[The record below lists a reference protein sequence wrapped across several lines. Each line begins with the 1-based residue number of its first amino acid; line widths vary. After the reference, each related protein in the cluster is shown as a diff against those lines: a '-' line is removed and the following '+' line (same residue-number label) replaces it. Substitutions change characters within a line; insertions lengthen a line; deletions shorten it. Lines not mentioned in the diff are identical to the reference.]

1 MTTPDDHSDEIQRL
15 EERGGLEP
23 RTHTF
28 ARLADLYRKSGELDR
43 ALEVIESGLRHHPHY
58 LNARLVHAR
67 LLRELGRSEEAVGAF
82 ERVLDIDSENLVA
95 QAALAELAAES
106 TGEVRSIELP
116 HPRAP
121 LSTGWLASLDAAW
134 RVRAPSDEPVGD
146 RALRAG
152 YHDVETP
159 AADSGPACPDPLEPV
174 DHPGPRDRRGTGNGS
189 QPVGGAESAD
199 GPEADGPEA
208 DGPEAGGPEAGGPE
222 RAGGPEPVH
231 RPESSGEAEPLGPAE
246 SAVEPATEAVHPET
260 GPGQSPRELE
270 TATLA
275 ELYVRQGLLSEAVGI
290 YERLLARDPYNAR
303 LAQALEAARNGETV
317 TSPVPEA
324 ESVSPEAEAVSRAPE
339 AGPVSPEAG
348 SVSPEADTRSSEP
361 LPTMPPSPSSLE
373 PPGSPPITMRAFLE
387 ALLEGEAEVDA
398 ARQGSI
404 DWPEWLR
411 RLGGVD
417 R

>member
-1 MTTPDDHSDEIQRL
+1 
-15 EERGGLEP
+15 
-23 RTHTF
+23 
-28 ARLADLYRKSGELDR
+28 
-43 ALEVIESGLRHHPHY
+43 
-58 LNARLVHAR
+58 
-67 LLRELGRSEEAVGAF
+67 
-82 ERVLDIDSENLVA
+82 
-95 QAALAELAAES
+95 
-106 TGEVRSIELP
+106 
-116 HPRAP
+116 
-121 LSTGWLASLDAAW
+121 
-134 RVRAPSDEPVGD
+134 
-146 RALRAG
+146 
-152 YHDVETP
+152 
-159 AADSGPACPDPLEPV
+159 
-174 DHPGPRDRRGTGNGS
+174 
-189 QPVGGAESAD
+189 
-199 GPEADGPEA
+199 
-208 DGPEAGGPEAGGPE
+208 
-222 RAGGPEPVH
+222 
-231 RPESSGEAEPLGPAE
+231 
-246 SAVEPATEAVHPET
+246 VEPATEAVHPET

-348 SVSPEADTRSSEP
+348 SVSPEAGSVSPEAGSVSPEAGSVSPEAGSVSPEAGSVSPEADTRSSEP